1 MFESVTAWR
10 YLFRPRFTPGRL
22 VFALLTF
29 ITGAGGMVI
38 QALAPRPL
46 TLVLLLL
53 GVGGALVLGGGIG
66 WLALRGSEAQRILSA
81 LVMLGGVVLVGAG
94 LVWIM
99 RPASEYVG
107 AGLGAVGFLLF
118 VVACLLFVFTMFTVV
133 SILAVF
139 VAVST
144 MVMVRSV
151 TNGFSQE
158 FKDKVLGFNAH
169 VLVMKWGY
177 GLTEYPE
184 VISEVKRI
192 PHVTGAAPFTIA
204 DMLVAKGSEHTHVL
218 MKGVQ
223 PHTVG
228 EVLDLKKYVR
238 SDNAKDLQRR
248 IDSMGWHLD
257 KGALGAG
264 QTGECKCKT
273 DPDGDCIPGSRRKC
287 KLPGIMIGTRL
298 AERLMAKVGDIVRL
312 ISPMAEIQKLR
323 GEVRGGPPVAR
334 DFRVVGLF
342 YCGFEEYDQKLVFVH
357 LKAAQHFLNP
367 GSGPDKDAVLGVE
380 IKLDDIYAAT
390 EVAKAIEKRLGGKP
404 YRVITWMQLNKPLFS
419 ALRTQR
425 LIMIIISAILL
436 MVAAFC
442 ILAALAMMVIDKTRE
457 VTILRS
463 MGGLLGRHR
472 AYLPDGEPDYRLRG
486 GHPRG
491 GLRAAHVRNAGAAEL
506 PAGPEGVSD
515 QSAAGDGGLQ
525 GDPLCHRRD
534 DGSVLQR
541 GALSRLQGRGSA
553 ARGRI
558 ALRIRDRRAS
568 SGRLQQQQRRRPFC
582 GPRDPPG
589 WSRRAPC
596 AGRPGRPG
604 TPAGWGS
611 TLPWCSRRD
620 RRGTG

>member
-1 MFESVTAWR
+1 MFEAITAWR
-10 YLFRPRFTPGRL
+10 YLFSPRYTPGRL
-22 VFALLTF
+22 FFAVYSFCLATS
-29 ITGAGGMVI
+29 GMAT
-38 QALAPRPL
+38 QALAPRPQ
-46 TLVLLLL
+46 LLAYLNL
-53 GVGGALVLGGGIG
+53 GVGFAMLGGGVVGALLLRERKAAKRMLIVLAVLG
-66 WLALRGSEAQRILSA
+66 ATHLVEGGLIWALRPST
-81 LVMLGGVVLVGAG
+81 
-94 LVWIM
+94 
-99 RPASEYVG
+99 EYVG
-107 AGLGAVGFLLF
+107 AANGAVGGLMF
-118 VVACLLFVFTMFTVV
+118 VTACLLFVFTMFTVV

-184 VISEVKRI
+184 VIAEVKRMD
-192 PHVTGAAPFTIA
+192 HVTGAAPFTIA
-204 DMLVAKGSEHTHVL
+204 DMLVAKGGEHTHVL

-228 EVLDLKKYVR
+228 EVLDLKKYVTA
-238 SDNAKDLQRR
+238 DNEKDLQRR
-248 IDSMGWHLD
+248 INSMGHHLD

-273 DPDGDCIPGSRRKC
+273 DADGDCIPGSRKHC
-287 KLPGIMIGTRL
+287 KLPGIMIGSRL
-298 AERLMAKVGDIVRL
+298 AKRLGAKEGDIVRL
-312 ISPMAEIQKLR
+312 ISPTAEIQKLR

-380 IKLDDIYAAT
+380 IKLDDIYAAQ
-390 EVAKAIEKRLGGKP
+390 EVAATIEKRLGGKP

-463 MGGLLGRHR
+463 MGVSSGGIARIFLMVSLMIGFVGVTLGVGYGLLMCNMLGRLNFPLDPKV
-472 AYLPDGEPDYRLRG
+472 YLISRLPVMVVYSEILWVIAGTLFLCFNAALYPAFKAAALR
-486 GHPRG
+486 PVD
-491 GLRAAHVRNAGAAEL
+491 GLRYE
-506 PAGPEGVSD
+506 
-515 QSAAGDGGLQ
+515 
-525 GDPLCHRRD
+525 
-534 DGSVLQR
+534 
-541 GALSRLQGRGSA
+541 
-553 ARGRI
+553 
-558 ALRIRDRRAS
+558 
-568 SGRLQQQQRRRPFC
+568 
-582 GPRDPPG
+582 
-589 WSRRAPC
+589 
-596 AGRPGRPG
+596 
-604 TPAGWGS
+604 
-611 TLPWCSRRD
+611 
-620 RRGTG
+620 

>member
-1 MFESVTAWR
+1 MFEAVTAWR
-10 YLFRPRFTPGRL
+10 YLFRPRYSAGRL
-22 VFALLTF
+22 VFAVLTF
-29 ITGAGGMVI
+29 LTGISGMAI
-38 QALAPRPL
+38 QHLAPRPETL
-46 TLVLLLL
+46 ALVLLGTGGALL
-53 GVGGALVLGGGIG
+53 AGGGAGAMVLKGREARRILTVLAALGALVL
-66 WLALRGSEAQRILSA
+66 L
-81 LVMLGGVVLVGAG
+81 GAG
-94 LVWIM
+94 IVWGV
-99 RPASEYVG
+99 RPSSEYVG

-118 VVACLLFVFTMFTVV
+118 VMACLLFVFTMFTVV
-133 SILAVF
+133 SVLAVF

-184 VISEVKRI
+184 VISEVKRL

-204 DMLVAKGSEHTHVL
+204 DMLVAKGGEHTHVL

-228 EVLDLKKYVR
+228 EVLDLKKYVHA
-238 SDNAKDLQRR
+238 DNAKDLQRR
-248 IDSMGWHLD
+248 IDSMGTHLD

-273 DPDGDCIPGSRRKC
+273 DADGDCIPGSRRSC

-298 AERLMAKVGDIVRL
+298 AKRLGAKNGDIIRL
-312 ISPMAEIQKLR
+312 ISPTAEIQKLR

-380 IKLDDIYAAT
+380 IKLDDIYAAQD
-390 EVAKAIEKRLGGKP
+390 VARGIEKRLGGKP

-463 MGGLLGRHR
+463 MGVSSGGIARIFLMVSLIIGFVGVTLGVGYGLLMCNMLGRLNFPLDPKV
-472 AYLPDGEPDYRLRG
+472 YLISRLPVMVVYNEILWVIG
-486 GHPRG
+486 GTLFLCFNAALYPAFKAAALRPVD
-491 GLRAAHVRNAGAAEL
+491 GLRYE
-506 PAGPEGVSD
+506 
-515 QSAAGDGGLQ
+515 
-525 GDPLCHRRD
+525 
-534 DGSVLQR
+534 
-541 GALSRLQGRGSA
+541 
-553 ARGRI
+553 
-558 ALRIRDRRAS
+558 
-568 SGRLQQQQRRRPFC
+568 
-582 GPRDPPG
+582 
-589 WSRRAPC
+589 
-596 AGRPGRPG
+596 
-604 TPAGWGS
+604 
-611 TLPWCSRRD
+611 
-620 RRGTG
+620 

>member
-1 MFESVTAWR
+1 MFEAITAWR
-10 YLFRPRFTPGRL
+10 YLFRPRYSPGRM
-22 VFALLTF
+22 VFALMTLF
-29 ITGAGGMVI
+29 TGVGGVAI
-38 QALAPRPL
+38 QTLGPRPE
-46 TLVLLLL
+46 TLALLLL
-53 GVGGALVLGGGIG
+53 GVGGALLGGGG
-66 WLALRGSEAQRILSA
+66 LGALALRGSDSRRILTVLA
-81 LVMLGGVVLVGAG
+81 GVGVVVLVGAG
-94 LVWIM
+94 LVWVI

-107 AGLGAVGFLLF
+107 AGLGALGFLLF
-118 VVACLLFVFTMFTVV
+118 VMACLLFLFTMFTVV

-184 VISEVKRI
+184 VIAEVKKI
-192 PHVTGAAPFTIA
+192 PRVTGAAPFTIA
-204 DMLVAKGSEHTHVL
+204 DMLVAKGAEHTHVL

-223 PHTVG
+223 PSTVG
-228 EVLDLKKYVR
+228 EVLDLKKYVHA
-238 SDNAKDLQRR
+238 DNAADLQRR
-248 IDSMGWHLD
+248 INSMGYHLD

-273 DPDGDCIPGSRRKC
+273 DADGDCIPGSRRKC

-298 AERLMAKVGDIVRL
+298 ASRLKTKVGDIIRL
-312 ISPMAEIQKLR
+312 ISPTAEIQKLR

-367 GSGPDKDAVLGVE
+367 GSGPDKEAVLGVE
-380 IKLDDIYAAT
+380 IKLDDIYAAQD
-390 EVAKAIEKRLGGKP
+390 VARTIEKRLGGKP

-463 MGGLLGRHR
+463 MGVSSGGIARIFLMVSLIIGFVGVTLGVGYGLLMCNMLGRLNFPLDPKV
-472 AYLPDGEPDYRLRG
+472 YLISRLPVMVVYKEIFYVIG
-486 GHPRG
+486 GTMILCFNAALYPAFKAAALRPVD
-491 GLRAAHVRNAGAAEL
+491 GLRHE
-506 PAGPEGVSD
+506 
-515 QSAAGDGGLQ
+515 
-525 GDPLCHRRD
+525 
-534 DGSVLQR
+534 
-541 GALSRLQGRGSA
+541 
-553 ARGRI
+553 
-558 ALRIRDRRAS
+558 
-568 SGRLQQQQRRRPFC
+568 
-582 GPRDPPG
+582 
-589 WSRRAPC
+589 
-596 AGRPGRPG
+596 
-604 TPAGWGS
+604 
-611 TLPWCSRRD
+611 
-620 RRGTG
+620 